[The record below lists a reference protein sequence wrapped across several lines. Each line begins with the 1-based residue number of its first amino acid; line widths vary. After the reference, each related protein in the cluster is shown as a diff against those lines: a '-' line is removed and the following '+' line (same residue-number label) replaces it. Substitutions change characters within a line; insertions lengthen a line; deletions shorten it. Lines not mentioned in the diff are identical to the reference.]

1 MKGVIDNPCWE
12 DIQLQQYFVFD
23 DNIGIVAWKESES
36 KSLVDGIVYV
46 NASAVIDIQVLY
58 GSLRDRYIRLTRE
71 QYEQFYQDKTVVY
84 SQDSYCIRY
93 GKLLPYTE
101 DDKKQWWEK

>member
-1 MKGVIDNPCWE
+1 MEGFRENPCWE

-23 DNIGIVAWKESES
+23 DNIGIVAWKENES
-36 KSLVDGIVYV
+36 KSPVEDIVYV
-46 NASAVIDIQVLY
+46 NPRALIDIQVLY
-58 GSLRDRYIRLTRE
+58 GSLSGKYIRLTRE
-71 QYEQFYQDKTVVY
+71 QYEQFYQNKTIVC

>member
-1 MKGVIDNPCWE
+1 MEGVRENPCWE

-36 KSLVDGIVYV
+36 KSPVEDIVYV

-71 QYEQFYQDKTVVY
+71 EYEQFYQERTTIY
-84 SQDSYCIRY
+84 SQDNFWVRY
-93 GKLLPYTE
+93 GELLPCTE

>member
-36 KSLVDGIVYV
+36 KSPVEDIVYV
-46 NASAVIDIQVLY
+46 NPRALIDI
-58 GSLRDRYIRLTRE
+58 
-71 QYEQFYQDKTVVY
+71 
-84 SQDSYCIRY
+84 
-93 GKLLPYTE
+93 
-101 DDKKQWWEK
+101 